1 MFTVKNGALGRRQR
15 ASYLDEEVGEDGED
29 GKWCGRHRKV
39 SARSQY
45 TQDAKATV
53 TQPLLQK
60 KRQKALK
67 QLQTRTLWSLTVD
80 CPGDTE
86 LVQELRAALAAARRS
101 NSGTDSHDND
111 EEDSN
116 QTVFRGALSQPV
128 TFAFPPSLDRQGSL
142 PELTPD
148 GSEAGVALRDPAP
161 VAFFEFHSV
170 QARNSRPFGVKKP
183 SEFHYLRGPQ
193 WFSSLSTFSS
203 YPAVSPMLF
212 HVCVG
217 DTFCIRCAFAT
228 GSLLIWK
235 PLKFQQSDLITRQAG
250 LDAVVD
256 NLGMVFEYI

>member
-1 MFTVKNGALGRRQR
+1 MPVSTLTPTSPVSTRKTQTHLALPPVGTAKCLLVLNTLSMTSGRSASTPQAKLKKALKQRHNEDALTVELQGYMNQGTELRATRMTRNGMTSSPRNPADDEEAPRVR
-15 ASYLDEEVGEDGED
+15 ASDSRYVSSFLPRTTLTISRCIPNSSPTTPHALPVFFT
-29 GKWCGRHRKV
+29 GRHRKV

-116 QTVFRGALSQPV
+116 QTVFRG
-128 TFAFPPSLDRQGSL
+128 
-142 PELTPD
+142 
-148 GSEAGVALRDPAP
+148 
-161 VAFFEFHSV
+161 
-170 QARNSRPFGVKKP
+170 
-183 SEFHYLRGPQ
+183 
-193 WFSSLSTFSS
+193 
-203 YPAVSPMLF
+203 
-212 HVCVG
+212 C
-217 DTFCIRCAFAT
+217 
-228 GSLLIWK
+228 
-235 PLKFQQSDLITRQAG
+235 G
-250 LDAVVD
+250 L
-256 NLGMVFEYI
+256 